1 MPSTIISTV
10 GAANANSYVVDL
22 AAANA
27 YFDDQLNSS
36 KWTAAT
42 DADKTRA
49 LLQAAARM
57 QDENWLGNRVNTI
70 QRLAWPRV
78 AVAKTD
84 QAGGWWYGLGYGGG
98 YWFADYYRSDE
109 IPQPVKDAQC
119 EFALV
124 LLSGGGGGAAAGT
137 IESFTVDGLNVKFAG
152 EGATSAVDDSRAK
165 ALIAGLVAG
174 DVLVR
179 A

>member
-1 MPSTIISTV
+1 MPTALDTTI
-10 GAANANSYVVDL
+10 GGANANSYVDL
-22 AAANA
+22 TAANA
-27 YFDDQLNSS
+27 YFDDQLNVS

-42 DADKTRA
+42 DDDKKRA
-49 LLQAAARM
+49 LLTATLRM

-78 AVAKTD
+78 GVKKVD
-84 QAGGWWYGLGYGGG
+84 QAGGSWGYGGG

-109 IPQPVKDAQC
+109 IPKPVKDSQC

-124 LLSGGGGGAAAGT
+124 LLSGGGGGVAAGT

-152 EGATSAVDDSRAK
+152 EGAVSAVDDSRAR
-165 ALIAGLVAG
+165 ALISGLVSG
-174 DVLVR
+174 DVLQR
-179 A
+179 G